1 MSSTVHSLRLQA
13 RALYKELHYLGR
25 EYPDPSYQ
33 IHKKLHA
40 CFLAHVGADRD
51 KLEQGIAKAQFIKRE
66 LESMYFLRKYRAMKG
81 RYYDQ

>member
-1 MSSTVHSLRLQA
+1 MSSSVRSLRLQA
-13 RALYKELHYLGR
+13 RSLYKELYYLGR
-25 EYPDPSYQ
+25 EYPDPNYP

-40 CFLAHVGADRD
+40 CFLSHVGADKA

-66 LESMYFLRKYRAMKG
+66 LETMYFLRKYRAMKG